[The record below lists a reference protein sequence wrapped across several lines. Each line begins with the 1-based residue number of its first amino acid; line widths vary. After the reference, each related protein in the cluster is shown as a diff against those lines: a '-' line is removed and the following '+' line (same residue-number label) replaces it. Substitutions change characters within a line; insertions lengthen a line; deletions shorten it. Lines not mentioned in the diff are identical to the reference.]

1 MNAGQSSD
9 GDAGAGRLS
18 ANMKSPKP
26 ADRETPNVAWTVM
39 NNLIAGLLVYGGLG
53 YLLGMWLGNAS
64 VGLAIGAVFG
74 LVASTVLII
83 FRLRQLDGG
92 PQTQRE
98 A

>member
-18 ANMKSPKP
+18 ANMKSPKS

>member
-1 MNAGQSSD
+1 
-9 GDAGAGRLS
+9 
-18 ANMKSPKP
+18 MKSPKS